1 MMADSNQSSIELGE
15 HQVIRRP
22 LVTEKGMH
30 ASERLN
36 AYSFEVHPL
45 ATKTDIRKA
54 VEGLWDVRVVGVRTQ
69 SRKGKPRRHKV
80 AMGRTRNWK
89 KAVVKLHE
97 DDRISFF

>member
-1 MMADSNQSSIELGE
+1 MSGAEKSGVQLGD

-45 ATKTDIRKA
+45 ATKTDIRQA
-54 VEGLWDVRVVGVRTQ
+54 VESLWDVRVVAVRTQ
-69 SRKGKPRRHKV
+69 SRKGKPRRHRV
-80 AMGRTRNWK
+80 ALGRTRSWK